1 MTVGA
6 NHMLGCGFVG
16 SAVTM
21 GSAVGSAVG
30 AAVGSVVGSV
40 VGAAVGS
47 AVVGSTR
54 ALCGSGRWQTL
65 VLCLFLAVKR
75 GAAPRAHWP
84 CRRPPLSQTI

>member
-21 GSAVGSAVG
+21 GSAVGS
-30 AAVGSVVGSV
+30 VVGSV

-47 AVVGSTR
+47 AVVGS
-54 ALCGSGRWQTL
+54 AVGS
-65 VLCLFLAVKR
+65 AI
-75 GAAPRAHWP
+75 GAAVGELRGGGRYWPNILGLDGERARPR
-84 CRRPPLSQTI
+84 RLGR

>member
-1 MTVGA
+1 MFPGLRSPHGVTVGA

-47 AVVGSTR
+47 AVVSY
-54 ALCGSGRWQTL
+54 L
-65 VLCLFLAVKR
+65 
-75 GAAPRAHWP
+75 
-84 CRRPPLSQTI
+84 

>member
-30 AAVGSVVGSV
+30 SVVGSV
-40 VGAAVGS
+40 VGAAV
-47 AVVGSTR
+47 V
-54 ALCGSGRWQTL
+54 WQTL
-65 VLCLFLAVKR
+65 VLCLFLALKL
-75 GAAPRAHWP
+75 GAGRRTRVTGPVGHLFQNDLNAGGDGRA
-84 CRRPPLSQTI
+84 

>member
-40 VGAAVGS
+40 VGAAV
-47 AVVGSTR
+47 V
-54 ALCGSGRWQTL
+54 WQTL
-65 VLCLFLAVKR
+65 VLCLFLALKL
-75 GAAPRAHWP
+75 GAGRRTRVTGPVGHLFQNDLNAGGDGRA
-84 CRRPPLSQTI
+84 